1 MAQVF
6 ATIGR
11 QARFAALLAGSLLLA
26 GLGNAFAQAP
36 TGGTTPSAP
45 GASVFF
51 VGLKNGDTISGSK
64 VTVRFGLRGMGIAP
78 AGSDQANAGHHHLLI
93 DTGLPPLNEPIP
105 SDFNHLHFGAGQT
118 EAEISLS
125 PGEHTLQLLLGDK
138 DHVPHSPAVMSER
151 IRVRVIDPAG
161 GAMAASPAGGTP
173 QVVDRK
179 PSAKDA
185 QVYFIYPNNGDT
197 IARTTTIR
205 FGLRNMGIS
214 PAGIA
219 RPFSGHHHILIDTK
233 LANLNEPIPSDF
245 NHLHFG
251 AGQTEAEITLPLGE
265 HTLQLVLA
273 DENHVPHDP
282 PVMSEAIRVTVT
294 ESGAKTAPLAST
306 PPPPPAAK
314 PSSRKTVVRQA
325 RPQYIQRQYVQPSY
339 VYPHRT
345 YVGPRHNFGGGLGI
359 GLGF

>member
-1 MAQVF
+1 MAHC
-6 ATIGR
+6 IGTR
-11 QARFAALLAGSLLLA
+11 GGYAKIVSLFPALALLV
-26 GLGNAFAQAP
+26 GLTASAPAQAP
-36 TGGTTPSAP
+36 TGGPTPSVP
-45 GASVFF
+45 GATVYF

-64 VTVRFGLRGMGIAP
+64 VTIKFGLRGMGIAP
-78 AGSDQANAGHHHLLI
+78 AGSNQANAGHHHLLV

-105 SDFNHLHFGAGQT
+105 SDFNNLHFGAGQT

-151 IRVRVIDPAG
+151 IRVRVIDAAA

-173 QVVDRK
+173 QVVERK

-185 QVYFIYPNNGDT
+185 KVYFIYPNNGDT
-197 IARTTTIR
+197 IARTTTLR

-219 RPFSGHHHILIDTK
+219 RPYAGHHHVLIDTK
-233 LANLNEPIPSDF
+233 LASLNEPIPSDF
-245 NHLHFG
+245 NNLHFG
-251 AGQTEAEITLPLGE
+251 SGQTEAEITLPLGE

-282 PVMSEAIRVTVT
+282 PVMSEPIKVTVT
-294 ESGAKTAPLAST
+294 ETGAKPAAVVST
-306 PPPPPAAK
+306 PPPAPAAT
-314 PSSRKTVVRQA
+314 PSRKSVVRQA
-325 RPQYIQRQYVQPSY
+325 RPRYIQRQYAQPVY
-339 VYPHRT
+339 VYPRRT
-345 YVGPRHNFGGGLGI
+345 YVGPRPYGGLG
-359 GLGF
+359 LGVGVGF